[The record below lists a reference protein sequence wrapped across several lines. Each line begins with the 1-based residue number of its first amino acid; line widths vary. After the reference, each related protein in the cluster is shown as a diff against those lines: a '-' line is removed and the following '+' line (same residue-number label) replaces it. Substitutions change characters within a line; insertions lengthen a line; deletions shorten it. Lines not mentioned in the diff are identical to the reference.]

1 MRASLPCGSPARVGT
16 LPHRPPARY
25 CFASSALSA
34 LRRTRRAMQ
43 PRCGRSVC
51 CAADAT
57 ADAPRC
63 ALSFAKETPPGDER
77 QRDVCTTCGFVD
89 YKNPKVVVAALIVRG
104 DAVLLCR
111 RAIEPAA
118 GRWGFPQG
126 ALFVAKHAAARSLTH
141 SGVALRRRLP
151 GAGRERAC
159 GRSARSPGGGRR
171 TCSPWPAAGSLRRAR
186 QRAARLLVAHA
197 PLAGPRA
204 ATRVVRRLLLSMV
217 RALVAHS
224 LLSLGGLRKRCVFAT
239 GTSCLLRMSWRF
251 RRTRGRSSTRATCCA
266 EHRRAVPGATVRSC
280 ETATV
285 RTTRLPQPPGLR
297 RSSGRRR

>member
-1 MRASLPCGSPARVGT
+1 MRASLPCGSPARVGA
-16 LPHRPPARY
+16 LPHRPPAR

-63 ALSFAKETPPGDER
+63 AVSFAKETPPGDER

-126 ALFVAKHAAARSLTH
+126 ALFVAKRAAAWPLTRS
-141 SGVALRRRLP
+141 GDALRRRLP
-151 GAGRERAC
+151 RAGGERAC
-159 GRSARSPGGGRR
+159 GRNARSPGGGGR

-186 QRAARLLVAHA
+186 QRAARLLVAPA
-197 PLAGPRA
+197 PLARPRA
-204 ATRVVRRLLLSMV
+204 ATRVVRRPLLSMV
-217 RALVAHS
+217 RALVVH
-224 LLSLGGLRKRCVFAT
+224 
-239 GTSCLLRMSWRF
+239 
-251 RRTRGRSSTRATCCA
+251 RSSCVWSSRTQTLLALPTQGRAACCG
-266 EHRRAVPGATVRSC
+266 RAGVSDERVGARVRARGAAQSTGGQC
-280 ETATV
+280 LA
-285 RTTRLPQPPGLR
+285 RL
-297 RSSGRRR
+297 